1 MRALI
6 LAAINPDNTPHG
18 YNWTMLFP
26 MLMFAVIALVLW
38 ALFGRPHQ
46 RVPARRLSSRNG
58 AGTED
63 SSGPPAGGAGASQ

>member
-46 RVPARRLSSRNG
+46 RVPARRLSPRNG

-63 SSGPPAGGAGASQ
+63 SSQPPPGGAGASQ

>member
-46 RVPARRLSSRNG
+46 RVPARRLAPPAG
-58 AGTED
+58 AATED
-63 SSGPPAGGAGASQ
+63 TGQPPAGGAGASQ